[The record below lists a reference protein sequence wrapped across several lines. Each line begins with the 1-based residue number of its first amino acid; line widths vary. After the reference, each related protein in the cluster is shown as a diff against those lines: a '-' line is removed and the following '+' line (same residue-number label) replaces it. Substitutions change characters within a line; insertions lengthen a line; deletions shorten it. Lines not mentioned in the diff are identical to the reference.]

1 MAEQSEVVVP
11 ADVPVLDN
19 PAPEAPA
26 PEVKNDDA
34 PKTSFEA
41 MTRAMD
47 AMKAKAA
54 ETAPEVEA
62 KAEVKAEPEAA
73 EETAEEKKE
82 FQGKSLE
89 DTVRKLRSDRR
100 IERKELATLRT
111 QVTEIEPLRTK
122 AAQFDELSTWVRS
135 SGMAPEDVSQSLQIS
150 ALMKSDPIKAVE
162 MVRPIWEELQRRAGV
177 TLPDD
182 LASQVQTGEI
192 SETAAAELSRLRRE
206 KEHFA
211 GRFEQSQQVN
221 QERQQADQ
229 IANLQRSVVSAVGA
243 AEAELSAKDVD
254 FSRKQPMIQQAVQA
268 LMMQEG
274 VPQSAEAA
282 VVQYRKAVKSVNDNL
297 STILPKR
304 PGVTQIQN
312 SSGGP
317 QVPAPAS
324 AAEALRLRA
333 QSMGMKIV
341 G

>member
-1 MAEQSEVVVP
+1 MAEQTEVVVP

-19 PAPEAPA
+19 PAPETPA
-26 PEVKNDDA
+26 PEVNEG

-41 MTRAMD
+41 MTQAMD

-54 ETAPEVEA
+54 ESAPEA
-62 KAEVKAEPEAA
+62 KAEVKEGDKPEPEVDTPEEKKAFQGKTA
-73 EETAEEKKE
+73 EETIRA
-82 FQGKSLE
+82 
-89 DTVRKLRSDRR
+89 LRADRR
-100 IERKELATLRT
+100 KERAELAELRPLKE
-111 QVTEIEPLRTK
+111 QVESLRTK
-122 AAQFDELSTWVRS
+122 ASQFDELSTWVRS
-135 SGMAPEDVSQSLQIS
+135 SGMAPEDVTQSLQIS
-150 ALMKSDPIKAVE
+150 ALMKSDPIKAIEV
-162 MVRPIWEELQRRAGV
+162 VRPIWEELNRRAGV

-206 KEHFA
+206 RELLA
-211 GRFEQSQQVN
+211 GRADQTQQQL
-221 QERQQADQ
+221 QERQQAEA
-229 IANLQRSVVSAVGA
+229 ISNLQRSVVSAVSA
-243 AEAELSAKDVD
+243 AEAELSGKDVD
-254 FSRKQPMIQQAVQA
+254 FDRKKPMIQQAVQA

-304 PGVTQIQN
+304 PTVQPLQN

-317 QVPAPAS
+317 QVPAPTS